1 MDINWLPGGPYYEVS
16 FIVINKYAK
25 ETELNNLI
33 NKFNLL
39 NYKIEMYENNLEN
52 KIETFCNKSNVQ
64 MELNVFINICGNQRA
79 KIYIEY
85 LSDEIIQIDFCFL
98 EEKLNKGKM
107 NRLRSLLND
116 LMKLYDGIVGIIGCE
131 IDCSTALFETKET
144 YPHKDYSIKNLKHY
158 TNEDIENNTE
168 WLNGIEEIIW
178 KNK

>member
-64 MELNVFINICGNQRA
+64 MELNVFINICGKAIN
-79 KIYIEY
+79 I
-85 LSDEIIQIDFCFL
+85 F
-98 EEKLNKGKM
+98 
-107 NRLRSLLND
+107 
-116 LMKLYDGIVGIIGCE
+116 
-131 IDCSTALFETKET
+131 
-144 YPHKDYSIKNLKHY
+144 
-158 TNEDIENNTE
+158 
-168 WLNGIEEIIW
+168 
-178 KNK
+178 